1 MKPNLLRNARTG
13 ERGFSAVE
21 ALVTLVVFAVIA
33 VVAITTFQ
41 QGAKVSR
48 TATIQGD
55 SQQSARVGMDL
66 MTSDLRTLG
75 FDLQLGAGQRALVY
89 GGPWDIIFNTNI
101 TPGPDDLV
109 NPGFPR
115 AMNVNM
121 NPATVAGLYTPTRS
135 YGAAETIR
143 YTLDTDG
150 DGAVTAADNG
160 DDPEEA
166 TPNPRDFVLLKEV
179 YGELADGSNGGQG
192 EPVAVVRGPQ
202 ADAANV
208 LPRPLFQYW
217 IDDDDDASTAEIL
230 HGDGDADGVLSQ
242 AEIAALTP
250 VAATNLPL
258 VTRVVVTLT
267 AEDGENL
274 GKGDEYRTREL
285 VTSVS
290 FRNSIR
296 RAAIIAGYVFQD
308 GDGDGVYD
316 PTTEAPIQGVTV
328 RLDIGTTATSD
339 ATGQYTFKVTP
350 GNYTVTE
357 FDPAG
362 YTSTTPN
369 AVSLS
374 VITGGTAALDF
385 GDRPGT
391 GVGTIQGHVYE
402 DADKDQAMGSGERGL
417 PGIVVSLHT
426 GVADTTDSN
435 GFYDFAVPVGSYS
448 VVETDSTG
456 WISTTPNNVSAVLA
470 LDGDVVTV
478 DFGDI
483 YAGAVGT
490 ITGTVYDDQNMDKI
504 FDPATESGI
513 ADVPIVIIGSTSTD
527 STTSNGSG
535 VYNINVPAGIYHILE
550 YDPAGYTS
558 TTPNTVLNVLVL
570 ADSTATVDFGDMLQT
585 NLNFTVVTVG
595 QTDRALSIGS
605 YDFVED
611 NKNDPDIVLGTE
623 LGGGFTNL
631 HVWHN
636 QRKNSGTAL
645 AGLFGASPS
654 FSRNTGAPIPVL
666 LESDVNYDGTP
677 DVITGLDVTT
687 GSNLQTWVTITASGG
702 TKGMFNNTPS
712 AIYSVTSGSSVLA
725 ATEGRWPGYSTR
737 ALIVGTKDATGRG
750 HVEVWRSLGN
760 GAYSHLTSSDLYFDA
775 VGGLGEVTAI
785 AAEDFNR
792 DGTVDLAVAQD
803 LGNGTG
809 KVSLFWGDSA
819 SGPYTFLPKYELAT
833 TGPVLCMTSVDMEED
848 NGNDVDLLIGTT
860 KGTGT
865 YAGSVELF
873 LNDGSGALGLN
884 AGGRIVHDDWID
896 AGGDVLSI
904 QTALLDPDVFPDLIV
919 GTRTNQYA
927 GELLVFNGIGYLPST
942 GTAWSHNASGEVVT
956 TTVDD
961 YNIDGLYDVAVGTRT
976 SSVTGELVVY
986 FGQ

>member
-1 MKPNLLRNARTG
+1 MKPNTLRSARTG

-33 VVAITTFQ
+33 IVAITTFQ
-41 QGAKVSR
+41 QGSKVSR

-55 SQQSARVGMDL
+55 SQQSARVGVDL

-75 FDLQLGAGQRALVY
+75 FDLQLAGGQRALVY
-89 GGPWDIIFNTNI
+89 GGPWDIIFNSNI

-109 NPGFPR
+109 NPGYPR

-121 NPATVAGLYTPTRS
+121 NPATVAGLYTPTQS

-143 YTLDTDG
+143 YTLDSNG
-150 DGAVTAADNG
+150 DGAVDAADNG

-166 TPNPRDFVLLKEV
+166 TPNPRDFVLRKEI
-179 YGELADGSNGGQG
+179 YGELQDGTNGGLG

-202 ADAANV
+202 ADAANI
-208 LPRPLFQYW
+208 LPNPLFQYW
-217 IDDDDDASTAEIL
+217 IDADDDPSTPEIL
-230 HGDGDADGVLSQ
+230 HGDGDGDGVLSQ

-250 VAATNLPL
+250 VTALDLPL

-267 AEDGENL
+267 AEDSENL

-285 VTSVS
+285 VSSVS

-296 RAAIIAGYVFQD
+296 RAGVIHGFVFQD
-308 GDGDGVYD
+308 GDGDGKYD

-328 RLDIGTTATSD
+328 RLDIGTTARSN
-339 ATGQYTFKVTP
+339 AQGQYTFKVTP
-350 GNYTVTE
+350 GNYTITE

-369 AVSLS
+369 S
-374 VITGGTAALDF
+374 VILTVVTGGTAQLDF

-391 GVGTIQGHVYE
+391 GVGTIQGHVFE
-402 DADKDQAMGSGERGL
+402 DANKNKIMDNGERGL
-417 PGIVVSLHT
+417 PGVQVALHT
-426 GVADTTDSN
+426 GVADTTDAN

-456 WISTTPNNVSAVLA
+456 WVSTTSNNVSAVLA
-470 LDGDVVTV
+470 LDGDVVTI

-490 ITGTVYDDQNMDKI
+490 IKGTVFDDQNQNKLLDAGE
-504 FDPATESGI
+504 PGI
-513 ADVPIVIIGSTSTD
+513 PDVPIVIIGATSTD
-527 STTSNGSG
+527 STTTNGAG
-535 VYNINVPAGIYHILE
+535 VYNLNVPAGIYHIVE

-558 TTPNTVLNVLVL
+558 TTPNTVLNVLVQ
-570 ADSTATVDFGDMLQT
+570 ADSTATVDFGDILQT
-585 NLNFTVVTVG
+585 NVNCTVVTVG
-595 QTDRALSIGS
+595 QTDRALSIAS
-605 YDFVED
+605 YDFLED
-611 NKNDPDIVLGTE
+611 NKGDPDIVLGTE
-623 LGGGFTNL
+623 LGGGSNNL

-645 AGLFGASPS
+645 AGLFAASPS
-654 FSRNTGAPIPVL
+654 FSRNTGSPIPVL
-666 LESDVNYDGTP
+666 VKSDVNNDGQL
-677 DVITGLDVTT
+677 DVVTGLDATT
-687 GSNLQTWVTITASGG
+687 GSNLQLWTTITLLGPTLG
-702 TKGMFNNTPS
+702 TFANTPTS
-712 AIYSVTSGSSVLA
+712 IYSISSGSSVLA
-725 ATEGRWPGYSTR
+725 ITETSWPGYVTG
-737 ALIVGTKDATGRG
+737 AFVVGTYDAKGRG
-750 HVEVWRSLGN
+750 HIEVWREVGPAS
-760 GAYSHLTSSDLYFDA
+760 YSHLVSSDIFYDR

-785 AAEDFNR
+785 AAEDFND
-792 DGTVDLAVAQD
+792 DGTPDLAVAQD

-809 KVSLFWGDSA
+809 KVSMFWGDASA
-819 SGPYTFLPKYELAT
+819 GPFAFNPKYELT
-833 TGPVLCMTSVDMEED
+833 TDGPVLCMVSVDMEED
-848 NGNDVDLLIGTT
+848 NGNDVDLLVGTT
-860 KGTGT
+860 TGT
-865 YAGSVELF
+865 YAGTVELF
-873 LNDGSGALGLN
+873 LNDGQGALGLN
-884 AGGRIVHDDWID
+884 ASGRRIHDDWID
-896 AGGDVLSI
+896 AGGDVLTI
-904 QTALLDPDVFPDLIV
+904 KTALLDPDVFPDLIV

-927 GELLVFNGIGYLPST
+927 GALLVFNGIGYLPST
-942 GTAWSHNASGEVVT
+942 GTAWSHAASGEVVT

-976 SSVTGELVVY
+976 SSLTGELVVY